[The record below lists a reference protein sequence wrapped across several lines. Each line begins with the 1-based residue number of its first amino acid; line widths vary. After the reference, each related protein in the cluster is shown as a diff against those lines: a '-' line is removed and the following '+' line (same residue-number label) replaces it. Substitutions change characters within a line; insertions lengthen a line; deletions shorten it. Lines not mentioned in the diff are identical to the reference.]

1 MHASHASIG
10 LICTCAL
17 YTYVDQNSISR
28 SYPRRSTCITKHSAM
43 QVSAPSSRMAASAAA
58 AAPCIARRSR
68 TLPAMRTQCSTSF
81 AVRPPIMTQ
90 RRHTM
95 RGQALVVHMG
105 IRAVE
110 NFDSAFELSQEC
122 RSSLTELLSTDTF
135 CQQVGTG
142 WCDSNFWSYTCYAIL
157 AFSGPVALVIAVCH
171 LFAYTAH
178 ISYSQVTRETQQQE
192 GTRLRFA
199 DILFQPVPWSV
210 QTKKV
215 ANHLRVGQPA
225 PSMLSSTRRAGR
237 RSMTSLWLIFGCAC
251 AGHACR
257 VRAVPRRPSICNHQ
271 CATQLHVQGQ
281 DIQAVETVC
290 YLQDCVT
297 LAKQCCIKN

>member
-1 MHASHASIG
+1 
-10 LICTCAL
+10 
-17 YTYVDQNSISR
+17 
-28 SYPRRSTCITKHSAM
+28 M

-237 RSMTSLWLIFGCAC
+237 RSMTSLWLIFWLCICRAC
-251 AGHACR
+251 LQSTSSTSKTQHMQSSMCHPTLCSR
-257 VRAVPRRPSICNHQ
+257 PRYSSRR
-271 CATQLHVQGQ
+271 
-281 DIQAVETVC
+281 
-290 YLQDCVT
+290 DCVLST
-297 LAKQCCIKN
+297 RLCDACEAMLHQELGPV